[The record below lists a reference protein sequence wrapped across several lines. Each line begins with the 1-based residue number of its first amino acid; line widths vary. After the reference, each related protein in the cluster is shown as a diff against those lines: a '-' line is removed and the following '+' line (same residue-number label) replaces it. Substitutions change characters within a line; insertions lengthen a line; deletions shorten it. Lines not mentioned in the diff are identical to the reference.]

1 MLIRS
6 RHICIRSI
14 LFTAILSFVDK
25 SIYRKQNGRLSIHVG
40 TVTREYFQINESRVW
55 FCISLLKCERGSD
68 VNSIK
73 KFKCTLQVGLLF
85 FTNSHQSKSLQV
97 PVRSLKLALT
107 MVFYWIQS
115 VISQKFTCTL
125 CSCTKPHL

>member
-14 LFTAILSFVDK
+14 HFTILSFVDK

-55 FCISLLKCERGSD
+55 LCISLLKCERGPE

-73 KFKCTLQVGLLF
+73 KYKYTLQVGPLF

-97 PVRSLKLALT
+97 PVRSLQLALT

-115 VISQKFTCTL
+115 VISQTFSCAL
-125 CSCTKPHL
+125 CSCKKTHF